1 MRESQLPYRAR
12 LKNIETSSTDI
23 FTLFLSPDGGT
34 IIEFYIRY
42 GIADIKHIKSK
53 IRRFW
58 NIVANE
64 SMSLG

>member
-23 FTLFLSPDGGT
+23 FTLFLSPDEGA

-42 GIADIKHIKSK
+42 GIAEIKSK
-53 IRRFW
+53 IRH
-58 NIVANE
+58 I
-64 SMSLG
+64 